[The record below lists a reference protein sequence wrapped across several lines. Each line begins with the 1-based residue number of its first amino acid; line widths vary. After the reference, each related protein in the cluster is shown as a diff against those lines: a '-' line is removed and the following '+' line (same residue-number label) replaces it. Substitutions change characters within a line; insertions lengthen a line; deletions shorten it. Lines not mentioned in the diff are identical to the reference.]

1 MKDEPRFIEG
11 GLAIDDRGQVAF
23 CNGFN
28 PAEAGV
34 KRLYLLSNHE
44 AGYVR
49 AWHGHRTE
57 AKYVLVTRGVALV
70 CCVALEEIERHC
82 QAQVPSCSW
91 SEDFSSATISW
102 TGAPTPEP
110 RVWRFVLSG
119 QQPKVL
125 YIPPG
130 YANGHMALSVP
141 CDVMHFSTFTIEEA
155 KGDDLRFPARC
166 IPGAWEVEEH

>member
-1 MKDEPRFIEG
+1 MDEPRLIEG
-11 GLAIDDRGQVAF
+11 GLSVDERGQVAF
-23 CNGFN
+23 CNGLN
-28 PAEAGV
+28 PAEAGI

-49 AWHGHRTE
+49 AWHGHKTE
-57 AKYVLVTRGVALV
+57 AKYALVTRGVALV
-70 CCVALEEIERHC
+70 CCVTLEEIERYC
-82 QAQVPSCSW
+82 KADSPSW
-91 SEDFSSATISW
+91 SW
-102 TGAPTPEP
+102 TGGNTATLSWSGSPPSLP

-141 CDVMHFSTFTIEEA
+141 CDVLHFSTMTMEEA
-155 KGDDLRFPARC
+155 AGDDMRFPARC
-166 IPGAWEVEEH
+166 IPGVWYVEER

>member
-1 MKDEPRFIEG
+1 MKDEPRLIEG
-11 GLAIDDRGQVAF
+11 GLSIDDRGQVAF

-34 KRLYLLSNHE
+34 KRLYVLSNHE

-49 AWHGHRTE
+49 AWHGHKIE

-70 CCVALEEIERHC
+70 CCVVLEEIEQYC
-82 QAQVPSCSW
+82 QTDAPSW
-91 SEDFSSATISW
+91 SWVDKSTMTLTWS
-102 TGAPTPEP
+102 GPPTPIP
-110 RVWRFVLSG
+110 QAWRFVLSG

-141 CDVMHFSTFTIEEA
+141 CDMVHFSSMTIEEA

-166 IPGAWEVEEH
+166 IPGTWEVEEK